1 MSFLKIIIISP
12 LTQNS
17 HHLVILDD
25 LQWPR
30 HHETQAVHA
39 LSSVVDQVTGGAVDG
54 LELHGQSSEAA
65 VAGQTER
72 WMLFENLP
80 VEMDADVRP
89 HVLWTNL
96 QHLETEDRRGTDGGV
111 GPRMESRF
119 PFLFSPLRRSW
130 PDRLQ
135 GFYHKGDNWFLRKYL
150 RVRHLGTNYD
160 QTWFNYAAP

>member
-1 MSFLKIIIISP
+1 MSFLKMIIISP

-65 VAGQTER
+65 VAGQTES
-72 WMLFENLP
+72 WVLFENLP

-96 QHLETEDRRGTDGGV
+96 QHLETEDRRGTDRGV

-119 PFLFSPLRRSW
+119 LFFIFPFEEVVTRPSAGLLSQRWQLVFKEVFACASSWYKLR
-130 PDRLQ
+130 P
-135 GFYHKGDNWFLRKYL
+135 NM
-150 RVRHLGTNYD
+150 V
-160 QTWFNYAAP
+160 